1 MTEKDPFLRD
11 FGISSSDL
19 HAQLVTLRERLARA
33 EQERD
38 ASDHQTR
45 LQRMIYSTTSV
56 SLFLCEIPEFSYQ
69 QLSNCQDLIAHDL
82 DLVLEGSPALF
93 IRPEKTRIGRPTT
106 PGLIAAQ
113 RGWAAAY
120 LQHLINGGL
129 QVQEASKKAAR
140 DINARG
146 RRFPSARNEGRT
158 TARSVREW
166 RSMCSGIG
174 ANEGVM
180 KATYDEI
187 LALVEA
193 SDMTHDEACRFIL
206 QKPHRERKFPE
217 ESN

>member
-1 MTEKDPFLRD
+1 MTEDDPFLRD
-11 FGISSSDL
+11 FGISSPDL

-45 LQRMIYSTTSV
+45 LQRMSCSTTSL
-56 SLFLCEIPEFSYQ
+56 SLFLSEIPKFADQ
-69 QLSNCQDLIAHDL
+69 QLSNCQDLIAYDL

-93 IRPEKTRIGRPTT
+93 IRPERTRIGRPATA
-106 PGLIAAQ
+106 GLIAAQ

-129 QVQEASKKAAR
+129 QVQEASRKAAR
-140 DINARG
+140 DINATE
-146 RRFPSARNEGRT
+146 RRFPGARNDGRA

-174 ANEGVM
+174 AKEGAM

-187 LALVEA
+187 LESVEA
-193 SDMTHDEACRFIL
+193 LDMTHDEACRLIL
-206 QKPHRERKFPE
+206 QKPDRERRRPQ

>member
-1 MTEKDPFLRD
+1 MTEDDPFLRD

-45 LQRMIYSTTSV
+45 LQRMMYSTTSL
-56 SLFLCEIPEFSYQ
+56 SLFLCEIPAFSDQ

-82 DLVLEGSPALF
+82 DLVMEGSPARF
-93 IRPEKTRIGRPTT
+93 IRPERTRIGRPNT
-106 PGLIAAQ
+106 PGLVEAQ

-129 QVQEASKKAAR
+129 QVKEASEKAAR
-140 DINARG
+140 DINATA
-146 RRFPSARNEGRT
+146 RRFPGSRNDGRT
-158 TARSVREW
+158 TPRSLREW

-174 ANEGVM
+174 AKAGAM

-187 LALVEA
+187 LESVHARN
-193 SDMTHDEACRFIL
+193 MTHDEACRFIL
-206 QKPHRERKFPE
+206 QKPDRERRRPQ